1 MKNNKIPIEAAD
13 WHADWLR
20 NGSILGSAS
29 IGLLCFNY
37 SVKRGE
43 THKEGKYANKR
54 LLSNNYFTKKKTD
67 NVFRGPFYT
76 EHTRKKTKNVRAKPA
91 LHY

>member
-54 LLSNNYFTKKKTD
+54 LLSNNYFTKKKKTMYSG
-67 NVFRGPFYT
+67 VRFIQSTHGRRQKKRA
-76 EHTRKKTKNVRAKPA
+76 RKTA